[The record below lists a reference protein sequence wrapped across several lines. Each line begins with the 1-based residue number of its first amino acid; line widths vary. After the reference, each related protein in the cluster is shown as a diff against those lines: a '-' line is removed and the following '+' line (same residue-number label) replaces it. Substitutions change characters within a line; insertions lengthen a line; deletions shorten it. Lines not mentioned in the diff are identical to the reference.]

1 MEIDFETIVSLIV
14 LVLIIWVIYFIRK
27 KYKQFMEPSNIVKLI
42 KQEPKLIKNFNYND
56 DVMDCIAEDKEAL
69 NIIKQHPE
77 LLKYIEDYIDE
88 DEEEDNQY
96 DSNYYTS
103 NNEED
108 SKENIINSI
117 KNPKKSYMET
127 TVSGLIKHKLKNGNI
142 SYQKE
147 VSHKGLNKFQVVKAS
162 SWYELDL
169 KVNSLKEQWDNQWE
183 KLYERECRKKNIED
197 AYSYAEELSEEAFYI
212 QEELDNI
219 LLGHLRIS
227 KLKPSDLKDSSEYS
241 EPQPLYP
248 KLELKP
254 ARPNRYDK
262 EYNPKPSFFTKLSKK
277 KMEELEKS
285 NDLKFEKDIKEYN
298 IKISSID
305 LRNNLKI
312 EEYDKKCEE
321 WKIREEEFKKNQ
333 EEHNKEIDLFFKNY
347 KAGKKEAVEQYLIML
362 LEKLELPFE
371 YGKSAEIEYNP
382 DEKMMI
388 IDMFLPTIDDIPKL
402 KSVSYIKTRNEF
414 KETYYAESYIKN
426 KYDSVIYQMVLQ
438 TLNYVFSIAKDDL
451 VDFVVF
457 NGKIST
463 IDKST
468 GKNIE
473 PYILS
478 VSIKRNDFNEI
489 NLKAVDPKTWFKSSK
504 GVSAASLAK
513 VAPVAPLIAISRED
527 KRFIEGYSVSENID
541 EGFNLASMDWQD
553 FENLVRE
560 IFEKEFNVNGGE
572 VKITQ
577 ASRDGGVDAVAFD
590 PDPIRGGKIVIQ
602 AKRYNNVVGVS
613 AVRDLYGTVLNEGAN
628 KGILVTTSNYGN
640 DAYDFAK
647 GKPITLMNGAN
658 LLYLLEKHGY
668 KAKIDLT
675 KNK

>member
-1 MEIDFETIVSLIV
+1 MEFSSFEILIIIIVITIVIVITKSEIKKNKITDKKNNHIQQTTFDIVYKSSEDIRNKNNDIEKIDF
-14 LVLIIWVIYFIRK
+14 
-27 KYKQFMEPSNIVKLI
+27 N
-42 KQEPKLIKNFNYND
+42 N
-56 DVMDCIAEDKEAL
+56 A
-69 NIIKQHPE
+69 
-77 LLKYIEDYIDE
+77 DE
-88 DEEEDNQY
+88 KDF
-96 DSNYYTS
+96 
-103 NNEED
+103 
-108 SKENIINSI
+108 KENIINNI

-147 VSHKGLNKFQVVKAS
+147 VSHKGLNKFRVVKAS

-169 KVNSLKEQWDNQWE
+169 KVESLKEQWDSQWE
-183 KLYERECRKKNIED
+183 KSYERECRKKNIED

-219 LLGHLRIS
+219 LLGHLHIS
-227 KLKPSDLKDSSEYS
+227 KLRPSDLKDLSEYS
-241 EPQPLYP
+241 EPKPEYP
-248 KLELKP
+248 QLESKP
-254 ARPNRYDK
+254 SKPNRIEVK
-262 EYNPKPSFFTKLSKK
+262 YNPKPSFFTRLSKK
-277 KMEELEKS
+277 KMEELKKS
-285 NDLKFEKDIKEYN
+285 NDLKFEEDLKEYN
-298 IKISSID
+298 IKNNAVYS
-305 LRNNLKI
+305 RNKLKI
-312 EEYDKKCEE
+312 EEYYKKCEE
-321 WKIREEEFKKNQ
+321 WNIREAEFKKNQ
-333 EEHNKEIDLFFKNY
+333 EEHNNEIDLFFKNY
-347 KAGKKEAVEQYLIML
+347 KAGKKEAVEQYFIML

-371 YGKSAEIEYNP
+371 YGKSTEIEYNP

-388 IDMFLPTIDDIPKL
+388 IDMFLPIIDDIPNL

-438 TLNYVFSIAKDDL
+438 TLNYIFSIAKDDL
-451 VDFVVF
+451 IDFIVF

-489 NLKAVDPKTWFKSSK
+489 NLKAVDPKTWFKSAK

-513 VAPVAPLIAISRED
+513 VAPVAPLITMSKED
-527 KRFIEGYSVSENID
+527 KRFVEGYSVSENID

-602 AKRYNNVVGVS
+602 AKRYTNVVGVS
-613 AVRDLYGTVLNEGAN
+613 AVRDLYGTVMNEGAN

-668 KAKIDLT
+668 KAKIDLH
-675 KNK
+675 KK